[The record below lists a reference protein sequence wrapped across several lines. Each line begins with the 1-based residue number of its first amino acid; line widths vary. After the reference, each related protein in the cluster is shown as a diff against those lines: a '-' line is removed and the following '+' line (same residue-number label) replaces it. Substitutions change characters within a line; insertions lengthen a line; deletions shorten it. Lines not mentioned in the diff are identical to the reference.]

1 MTKFWIRRAKV
12 TVGGSALKLDDLQA
26 EFQVRQTDIQHPDW
40 AYIRITNLSIASS
53 QKLFDA
59 GKGGSFELEAG
70 YHEGYYGSIFKGEI
84 MQQRRGKANGTDKY
98 HDILAVSGGRGYSN
112 ATVSQT
118 LPAGS
123 KTDDLVNAVV
133 QALAPYGIT
142 RGYISQF
149 GDQATKRGVTLNDPA
164 RDILRRLAETGDA
177 SWYIQ
182 DNKLYIVKTQD
193 FVPGEGLKIGP
204 TTGMVG
210 IPEQQLNGIVVRV
223 LMRPDVL
230 VGQKIQLD
238 PQTIKQYLSP
248 VGEQGGFDI
257 KSAQGVIP
265 GIPVDGVFK
274 VVRIDQDGSVQG
286 QEWYTTIT
294 ALDMRNAGMAAG
306 AAGNQGTPMV
316 GSNVP
321 EVKTQD
327 GKGQRQ

>member
-1 MTKFWIRRAKV
+1 V
-12 TVGGSALKLDDLQA
+12 D
-26 EFQVRQTDIQHPDW
+26 
-40 AYIRITNLSIASS
+40 
-53 QKLFDA
+53 
-59 GKGGSFELEAG
+59 
-70 YHEGYYGSIFKGEI
+70 
-84 MQQRRGKANGTDKY
+84 
-98 HDILAVSGGRGYSN
+98 VSGGRGYSN